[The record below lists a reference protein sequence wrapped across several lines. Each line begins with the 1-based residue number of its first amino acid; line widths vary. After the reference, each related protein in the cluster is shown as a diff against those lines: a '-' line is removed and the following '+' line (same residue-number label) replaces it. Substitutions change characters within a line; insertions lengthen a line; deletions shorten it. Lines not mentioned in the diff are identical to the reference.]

1 MKLLKL
7 SPVALAIM
15 SLNAVAA
22 NESDE
27 NKVERIS
34 VYGQQNQLILNSGTA
49 TKSDMELIEIPAA
62 IVVIGKDLVDQQ
74 GKTDLQEI
82 INNISGL
89 NQAGNNYGVGDNL
102 VIRGLGVSYTL
113 DGMYAGG
120 DFGNSFNP
128 TRSMINVES
137 LEVLK
142 SPATGLYGIGAAGG
156 VINLVEKKP

>member
-1 MKLLKL
+1 M
-7 SPVALAIM
+7 AIM